1 MKNESYQYPYDIQC
15 IKDYKEYKVS
25 KNRNQR
31 KLIAAV
37 AAKTNM
43 HFFFFY

>member
-1 MKNESYQYPYDIQC
+1 MKKESCQYSYDIVYQRTTSS
-15 IKDYKEYKVS
+15 KVS

-43 HFFFFY
+43 HFFFY

>member
-37 AAKTNM
+37 AAKNPSI
-43 HFFFFY
+43 